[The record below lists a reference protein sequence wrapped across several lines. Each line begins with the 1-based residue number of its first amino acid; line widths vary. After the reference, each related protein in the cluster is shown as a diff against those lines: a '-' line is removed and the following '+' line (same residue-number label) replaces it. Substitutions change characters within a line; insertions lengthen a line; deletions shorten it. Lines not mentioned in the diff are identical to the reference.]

1 MGIFQVGFQMR
12 NNVPSDQYLEEYDKG
27 VAAREAEIRRPG
39 RKIDVISNEEYDR
52 RNQIKDLR
60 TESQGLYIE
69 ALRRRNQAI
78 CYKAFLLLQDQYPP
92 EDGIDDSV
100 YKEVVLAV
108 CKTVTKRFF
117 LLHCHMMQDNAV
129 CRPDG
134 FKHFAD
140 AALGISM
147 TEREAGSM
155 MFLARRKWS
164 PTESLASQVKQDLDE
179 VNLFKP
185 IATAL
190 ASVPGYF
197 DKETRRQL
205 MFSVSMR
212 FKGLQRDRQKPV
224 EDYIK
229 QAHQSLEGSGPQH
242 CIIQPFT
249 PEQKEALKHV
259 FDNEK
264 AIWAFEQFYEDRQWS
279 KDPET
284 LTDQMNMLSDIANND
299 SVQKTIAGTML
310 KEYTETNMVV
320 EAAASL
326 RNDAYGSDPLG
337 SQEKGRKQHWQ
348 AQHKNA
354 EKLKVPALK
363 TGWALLD
370 GGDRHT
376 QYFGSFLESWM
387 RQGLI

>member
-205 MFSVSMR
+205 MFS
-212 FKGLQRDRQKPV
+212 
-224 EDYIK
+224 
-229 QAHQSLEGSGPQH
+229 
-242 CIIQPFT
+242 PFT